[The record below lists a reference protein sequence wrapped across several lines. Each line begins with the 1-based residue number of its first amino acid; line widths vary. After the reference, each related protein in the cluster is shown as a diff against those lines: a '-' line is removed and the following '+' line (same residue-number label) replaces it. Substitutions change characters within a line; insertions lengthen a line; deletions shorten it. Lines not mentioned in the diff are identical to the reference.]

1 MTYEEQIKNSIEIIH
16 SGDKDQLEFIFSTEK
31 RVLVEAAAGYGK
43 TKSMISKIAYLIAT
57 KQVPN
62 PKKILALTFSV
73 NAAYKIKKDVVE
85 QLPTIL
91 QAQTGKSISISNRI
105 HVSNY
110 HGFCRHILK
119 LYGYLLHENLKNID
133 SFISIDDNN
142 VANLTSI
149 GVDYNSA
156 KFLSDF
162 NAAVKR
168 ADKEF
173 VKRELNEYNQ
183 KVISDIITLDYIPYN
198 AILSLTTYLFDKY
211 PNVLSFYRN
220 YFPVIIVDEFQDT
233 NLLSF
238 ILIHKLISENTK
250 TYFVGDSLQR
260 IYGFIGAVPDL
271 MNRVE
276 TLYGMKKVEF
286 KQNYRFKN
294 NLQMLLLD
302 RNIRENAKDLANP
315 NIESNVKINFNQLE
329 TQQLE
334 SEYIVQ
340 LIEKIQ
346 IENPEIQ
353 IAILFRNG
361 HTNKNTQSVIRH
373 FQEKGIDYFFALFTD
388 EDENYIR
395 FHKQAMKAFSSLIKN
410 HRRLS
415 KNLCRVLI
423 KIVKEIYKDDLE
435 NPLINSLL
443 QLLTVFTGRL
453 FLDYIFLTD
462 EDRITFLQ
470 ETLEN
475 NALKQSVEFIGS
487 KIIISTIHAA
497 KGLEW
502 DFVILPD
509 CEQYSIPSW
518 FGLCADCSFKANCNI
533 DFQRYGT
540 KVLDELSVFYVAV
553 TRAKKDVYF
562 SASKMG
568 IHSNGNYQ
576 PRNVSCFLLLKGIE
590 I

>member
-1 MTYEEQIKNSIEIIH
+1 MTYEEQIKKSIETIH
-16 SGDKDQLEFIFSTEK
+16 LGDKEQLEFIFSTEK

-73 NAAYKIKKDVVE
+73 NAALKIKKDVIE

-91 QAQTGKSISISNRI
+91 QTQAGKSISISNRI

-133 SFISIDDNN
+133 SFVSIDDSS

-162 NAAVKR
+162 NTAVKG

-173 VKRELNEYNQ
+173 VKRGLNEYNQ
-183 KVISDIITLDYIPYN
+183 KVISEIIILDCIPYN
-198 AILSLTTYLFDKY
+198 SILSLTTYLFDKY

-238 ILIHKLISENTK
+238 ILIHKLISEKTK
-250 TYFVGDSLQR
+250 AYFVGDSLQR
-260 IYGFIGAVPDL
+260 IYGFIGAVPNL
-271 MNRVE
+271 MYAVE
-276 TLYGMKKVEF
+276 ARYAMKKIEF
-286 KQNYRFKN
+286 KQNYRFRN
-294 NLQMLLLD
+294 NVQMLLLD

-315 NIESNVKINFNQLE
+315 NIESNVKINFNRLE
-329 TQQLE
+329 TQQHE
-334 SEYIVQ
+334 SEYILQ
-340 LIEKIQ
+340 LIEKTQ
-346 IENPEIQ
+346 AENAESK

-361 HTNKNTQSVIRH
+361 HTNKNTQSVIRY

-395 FHKQAMKAFSSLIKN
+395 FHKQSMKAFSTLIKS
-410 HRRLS
+410 HKRVS

-423 KIVKEIYKDDLE
+423 KIIKENYKDELE
-435 NPLINSLL
+435 TPLINSLL
-443 QLLTVFTGRL
+443 QLLTVFTDRL

-475 NALKQSVEFIGS
+475 NALKQSVEFISS
-487 KIIISTIHAA
+487 KIILSTIHAA

-502 DFVILPD
+502 DFIIVPD
-509 CEQYSIPSW
+509 SAQYSLPNW
-518 FGLCADCSFKANCNI
+518 FGLCGDCAYKTNCDI
-533 DFQRYGT
+533 DYQKYGT
-540 KVLDELSVFYVAV
+540 KFLEELSVFYVAV

-562 SASKMG
+562 SASK
-568 IHSNGNYQ
+568 ICIDNKA
-576 PRNVSCFLLLKGIE
+576 RNISCFLSLKGIE

>member
-1 MTYEEQIKNSIEIIH
+1 MTYEEQIKNSIETIH
-16 SGDKDQLEFIFSTEK
+16 SGDKEQLEFIFSTEK
-31 RVLVEAAAGYGK
+31 RILVEAAAGYGK
-43 TKSMISKIAYLIAT
+43 TKSMISKIAFLIAT

-85 QLPTIL
+85 QLPAIL
-91 QAQTGKSISISNRI
+91 QTQTGKSISISNRI

-133 SFISIDDNN
+133 SFISIDDNS

-162 NAAVKR
+162 NAAVKQ
-168 ADKEF
+168 ADTEF
-173 VKRELNEYNQ
+173 VKKGLNEYNQ
-183 KVISDIITLDYIPYN
+183 KVISDIITLDCIPYN
-198 AILSLTTYLFDKY
+198 AILSLTTYLFDNF
-211 PNVLSFYRN
+211 PNVLAFYRN

-238 ILIHKLISENTK
+238 ILIHKLISEKTK
-250 TYFVGDSLQR
+250 AYFVGDSLQR
-260 IYGFIGAVPDL
+260 IYGFIGAVPNL

-276 TLYGMKKVEF
+276 TLYTMKKIEF
-286 KQNYRFKN
+286 KQNYRFRN
-294 NLQMLLLD
+294 NTKMLLLD
-302 RNIRENAKDLANP
+302 RNIRENAKDLSHP

-329 TQQLE
+329 NQQQE
-334 SEYIVQ
+334 SEYILH
-340 LIEKIQ
+340 LIERIQ
-346 IENPEIQ
+346 TENTESKT
-353 IAILFRNG
+353 AILFRNG
-361 HTNKNTQSVIRH
+361 HTNKNTQSVIRY

-395 FHKQAMKAFSSLIKN
+395 FHKQTMKAFSTLIKS
-410 HRRLS
+410 HKRLS

-423 KIVKEIYKDDLE
+423 KIVKEIYKDELE

-443 QLLTVFTGRL
+443 QLLTAFTDRL

-475 NALKQSVEFIGS
+475 NALKQSVEFISS
-487 KIIISTIHAA
+487 KIILSTIHAA

-502 DFVILPD
+502 DFVFLPD
-509 CEQYSIPSW
+509 FEQYSIPNW
-518 FGLCADCSFKANCNI
+518 FGLCGDCAYKANCDI
-533 DFQRYGT
+533 DYQKYGA
-540 KVLDELSVFYVAV
+540 KFLEELSVFYVAV

-562 SASKMG
+562 SASKLG
-568 IHSNGNYQ
+568 IHSSGRDQ
-576 PRNVSCFLLLKGIE
+576 PRNISCFLSLKGIE